1 VATLKEALEVGFVC
15 HDLRKVD
22 TIPPPALRNPLAH
35 ALSPS
40 HSAHPGSTINGAH
53 VDAPHRDEAHAHVY
67 NARAHVPNAS
77 HASPDA
83 GSKRASKVQAVSTL
97 APFVD
102 APMTYLDAPMTYA
115 VDVDTAYVDAYVD
128 AADAYVDA
136 PQVGTAHVHVKAAG
150 MVDSEACRARRVGTE
165 ASRAR
170 RVGSEA
176 SRAPHC
182 EASSGIVDSVPCT
195 SEVKHAS
202 PDAHAAT
209 NVHAPP
215 VDTAHV
221 HVHVDTGPGVGRR
234 HHSDVVG
241 DGPTMLH
248 HDGPSMLHDAQDV
261 FLGHGEQE
269 TADFGGEGG
278 RRDDK
283 GDVRKD
289 GNGGTTEGERQR
301 DIARERARE
310 RKAIFGPFPEMF
322 LCRVSLRDEG
332 TT

>member
-1 VATLKEALEVGFVC
+1 
-15 HDLRKVD
+15 
-22 TIPPPALRNPLAH
+22 
-35 ALSPS
+35 
-40 HSAHPGSTINGAH
+40 
-53 VDAPHRDEAHAHVY
+53 
-67 NARAHVPNAS
+67 VPNAS
-77 HASPDA
+77 HASLDA
-83 GSKRASKVQAVSTL
+83 GGASKVQAVSTL
-97 APFVD
+97 AAFVD

-136 PQVGTAHVHVKAAG
+136 ADAYVDAPQVGTAHVHVKAAG
-150 MVDSEACRARRVGTE
+150 MVDSEACRARQ
-165 ASRAR
+165 
-170 RVGSEA
+170 VGSEGTA
-176 SRAPHC
+176 RHVGSEGSRAPHC

-278 RRDDK
+278 RRDDP

-322 LCRVSLRDEG
+322 LCRVSVRDEG